1 MIYFSELSDPDVP
14 SAAAFS
20 SLELRCTWGVQEF
33 QPSIQNPSS
42 ITGLLR

>member
-20 SLELRCTWGVQEF
+20 SLELRCGVYRNF
-33 QPSIQNPSS
+33 NPAFKIQAV
-42 ITGLLR
+42 LLVC